1 MDQNNII
8 SLNFTAGDYTAPQPI
23 EKLQN
28 ETDKMIPFG
37 DSNLFPQELLDLVE
51 KTSLVT
57 AIIDKIT
64 KYVYGEG
71 INDEYAN
78 IIVDDK
84 GTTFADL
91 IYGVINDYITFGAFA
106 IQVRRNKLHDI
117 RKMDRLRVER
127 IRTNED
133 NEKFWYS
140 KKWTKYSKTDLVYD
154 AFNGSK
160 EQSDSVLY
168 YKNPSGRHIYG
179 WAPYWSSL
187 GDIATCYALSEYG
200 LSTVNNAFCP
210 SGVISLVE
218 GKPTEEE
225 AKQVEK
231 DLNAKF
237 AGTKNAAKLLVTF
250 SDSPEG
256 APKITSFQPSDL
268 NAHYLSLQDTVRE
281 NIYAAFNVDPILIG
295 LHTTDGV
302 FSQESFEQSFKL
314 FNKTEIQPLQQQI
327 IKAFKKLGYD
337 IEFKPFKIDWDNEK
351 TQETVVTNEGE
362 DSKTNANKV
371 VE

>member
-8 SLNFTAGDYTAPQPI
+8 SLNFTAGDYTAPLPI

-57 AIIDKIT
+57 AIIDKVT

-71 INDEYAN
+71 INNEYKD

-117 RKMDRLRVER
+117 KKLDRLRVER

-140 KKWTKYSKTDLVYD
+140 KKWTKYSKTDLIYD

-160 EQSDSVLY
+160 EQGDSILY
-168 YKNPSGRHIYG
+168 YKNPSGRHVYG

-200 LSTVNNAFCP
+200 LNAVNNNFAP
-210 SGVISLVE
+210 SGIITLCQGV
-218 GKPTEEE
+218 PTPEE
-225 AKQVEK
+225 AKEVEK

-237 AGTKNAAKLLVTF
+237 SGTKNAAKLLVVF
-250 SDSPEG
+250 ADSKDT
-256 APKITSFQPSDL
+256 APIIESFQAADL
-268 NAHYLSLQDTVRE
+268 NQHYISLKETVQN
-281 NIYAAFNVDPILIG
+281 NIFAAFSIDPLLVG
-295 LHTTDGV
+295 VRTTDGV
-302 FSQESFEQSFKL
+302 FSQQAYQEAFDL
-314 FNKTEIQPLQQQI
+314 FNATEILPIQQTI
-327 IKAFKKLGYD
+327 IKAFSKLGYNL
-337 IEFKPFKIDWDNEK
+337 EFKPFVVNWSSG
-351 TQETVVTNEGE
+351 ETSDTSIVQ
-362 DSKTNANKV
+362 
-371 VE
+371 